1 MAMRRTMNSGSSFTE
16 VGGWLASGIL
26 IACGGGYWAGLRSI
40 EAETAA
46 PHAVEAR
53 VGRIAAL
60 HGNAGATVPA
70 GIPRP
75 LAAGAAATEGHAP
88 ASARPATPAGE
99 AERAIAPGAVAA
111 PGERAQSGP
120 DTAAVAPPR
129 KPAVVPPAPAAAA
142 QPQAPG
148 PGAVARLAA
157 FGDARS
163 ARSVWRD
170 MERVYPR
177 LRQQPAAIIQN
188 RDSSGRLFYQFEVAA
203 PSLAEAR
210 LLCASME
217 RSNYR
222 CDAAAR

>member
-129 KPAVVPPAPAAAA
+129 KPAVVPPAPAVPSSAPA
-142 QPQAPG
+142 QPTAYPS
-148 PGAVARLAA
+148 GASLFA
-157 FGDARS
+157 
-163 ARSVWRD
+163 
-170 MERVYPR
+170 
-177 LRQQPAAIIQN
+177 
-188 RDSSGRLFYQFEVAA
+188 DSW
-203 PSLAEAR
+203 
-210 LLCASME
+210 
-217 RSNYR
+217 
-222 CDAAAR
+222 